1 MFKGQFSQSNANQR
15 QQGFTL
21 VELMVALVIF
31 AVLIG
36 AGVPALQGL
45 LNTMASRT
53 NADQLVTAISFAR
66 QTAVSRGH
74 EVTICASTDG
84 ENCATDDDWD
94 QGWVIFETA
103 DDNNIFRSNDVS
115 ENIHASAADQA
126 SVVFNARGEVV
137 GTTITLVM
145 CDVANDVRSARI
157 IAVRQ
162 SGSVS
167 RNNESKTTCTVN

>member
-1 MFKGQFSQSNANQR
+1 MFRRQLLESNASKR

-31 AVLIG
+31 AVLVG

-53 NADQLVTAISFAR
+53 NADQLATALSFAR
-66 QTAVSRGH
+66 QQAVTHGYQ
-74 EVTICASTDG
+74 VTICASTDG

-137 GTTITLVM
+137 GGTLTLVM
-145 CDVANDVRSARI
+145 CDVANEVKTARI

-167 RNNESKTTCTVN
+167 RNNESKTTCTLN